1 MAWEEA
7 LKECA
12 ALVDREMPKLLHDLE
27 PRSLRDAVL
36 YYPAL
41 GGKRLRPALAMVA
54 CEAAGGKREQALHAG
69 IATELVHNFSLV
81 HDDIMDQDEQR
92 RGSPS
97 AHVKF
102 GIPAAILA
110 GDALFAKSFE
120 VIGLG
125 PGQGQQ
131 KAAMVHEL
139 AVASRVLC
147 EGQQRDMELET
158 ASDATADDYFRMI
171 HGKTGRLFE
180 CATRLGGL
188 ASGAPHDTVEALA
201 LYGRHLGRAFQVRDD
216 VLDIVGDPKHRGKPY
231 ASDVRRGKR
240 TLLYLLAKERA
251 KGADAET
258 FRRVVGNLE
267 ASDADL
273 ARAVEAYRKTGAVD
287 DAQLAAQ
294 DAARE
299 AVRALAPLPSSN
311 ARNALEA
318 LAKFSAE
325 RMK

>member
-1 MAWEEA
+1 MSWEQA

-12 ALVDREMPKLLHDLE
+12 ALVDHELPRALQDVE
-27 PRSLRDAVL
+27 PASLREAVL
-36 YYPAL
+36 YYPSL

-54 CEAAGGKREQALHAG
+54 CEAAGGKREAALQAG
-69 IATELVHNFSLV
+69 IAAELVHNFSLV
-81 HDDIMDQDEQR
+81 HDDIMDRDEQR

-102 GIPAAILA
+102 GEAAAILA
-110 GDALFAKSFE
+110 GDALFAEAFE

-125 PGQGQQ
+125 SNPPAV

-147 EGQQRDMELET
+147 EGQQRDMELER
-158 ASDATADDYFRMI
+158 AAHATAEDYFRMI

-188 ASGAPHDTVEALA
+188 AAQASPERVEALA
-201 LYGRHLGRAFQVRDD
+201 LYGKLLGRAFQVRDD
-216 VLDIVGDPKHRGKPY
+216 VLDLVGDPEHRGKPY

-240 TLLYLLAKERA
+240 TILYLLAHDRA
-251 KGADAET
+251 RGADADT
-258 FRRVVGNLE
+258 LRAVVGNLQ
-267 ASDADL
+267 ASRADL
-273 ARAVEAYRKTGAVD
+273 ERAVAVYRSTGAVD
-287 DAQLAAQ
+287 DAQRMAL

-299 AVRALAPLPSSN
+299 AQAALAALPSSN
-311 ARNALEA
+311 ARGALEA

-325 RMK
+325 RRK